1 MTGIIPKYIR
11 TLIAIVCVFVI
22 PFDSYS
28 QIDHSDHMVEMGPNS
43 SAQKSSSIKSSKD
56 TKHQHL
62 LDPVPTNAKLSRELG
77 VREKLG
83 EPIALKGQFIDSNGK
98 AVQLNNL
105 IAKPVLILPV
115 FFFCS
120 RSCNIM
126 LSSLANSIPDVPY
139 QLGKDYQVI
148 AFSFNDEEGPDIA
161 KKAKTDYMRRL
172 ESQANLSGN
181 RLNSDIPLADAWT
194 YLVGNNTAIH
204 ELTESLGFKFRKTGT
219 HSFVHPNVLI
229 VCDQNGRIIRYLYG
243 VHFLPFDIGMAISE
257 AQSGTPSISVRKVI
271 NYCFSYDPKE
281 KRYVFHTFRVAAIA
295 VLFFLGLFYVF
306 FLRKKDHS

>member
-1 MTGIIPKYIR
+1 MTRINPKYIR
-11 TLIAIVCVFVI
+11 TLTAIVFLFVV
-22 PFDSYS
+22 PFYSYS
-28 QIDHSDHMVEMGPNS
+28 RVDHSDHTGKMDSNS
-43 SAQKSSSIKSSKD
+43 SAHESSSIKNSKD

-62 LDPVPTNAKLSRELG
+62 LDPVPANAKLIREIG

-83 EPIALKGQFIDSNGK
+83 EPIALKSQFIDSDGK

-105 IAKPVLILPV
+105 IEKPVLILPV

-126 LSSLANSIPDVPY
+126 LSSLANAIPDVPY
-139 QLGKDYQVI
+139 ELGKDYQVI
-148 AFSFNDEEGPDIA
+148 AFSFNDEESHDIA
-161 KKAKTDYMRRL
+161 KKAKTDYMRPL
-172 ESQANLSGN
+172 ESQASLSGN
-181 RLNSDIPLADAWT
+181 RFSPDMPPADKWAF
-194 YLVGNNTAIH
+194 LVGNNTAIH
-204 ELTESLGFKFRKTGT
+204 NLTDSLGFKFRKTGT

-229 VCDQNGRIIRYLYG
+229 VCDQDGKIIRYLYG
-243 VHFLPFDIGMAISE
+243 VNFLPFDIGMAISE

-295 VLFFLGLFYVF
+295 VLVFLGLFYVF
-306 FLRKKDHS
+306 FLRRKDNS